1 MYNGFT
7 NRKDII
13 MTIYEQFLTKKHK
26 TRPVYD
32 FRELVYESEKDF
44 ADLPAFIL
52 RERRVTYS
60 DFAREYRALCTKFF
74 ELGYEG
80 KRIAVSGANSY
91 NWILC
96 YLAAA
101 TVGVAV
107 PIDKELMHEDI
118 EEFLRAADCV
128 AVFADSTI
136 LCRLE
141 TDIEKYT
148 IAESKQVKLEY
159 TRVSSLIEEGHASY
173 LAGNKRIDELK
184 IDREEMSILIFTS
197 GTTGSSKGVM
207 LSQKN
212 ICANINQTSK
222 MVKIDPTLHSLSV
235 LPLHHTYETTLG
247 HLLLL
252 SGGACI
258 SYADGLRQVAK
269 NISEYQPSVLI
280 VVPLLLDFILNRVEA
295 NMRKSLPKA
304 FLLPEGASVLE
315 LLNNLPAL
323 LRFIVKR
330 KVKKTLGGRLRLLI
344 VGAAPIK
351 PEVIETFCMLGITTY
366 QGYGLTETS
375 PLIAG
380 NNDFFMNPAAV
391 GLPIHDVEIKIEN
404 PNEEGVGEIIA
415 RGDNVMLGYFNDESA
430 TAEAMRGG
438 YFHTGD
444 LGYFDADGFLYVTG
458 RCKNVIVAQNG
469 KNIYPEELEAR
480 LNEELFI
487 EESLVLGVANTKGGT
502 AIKAKI
508 YPCIEKIKELYDR
521 LPTEEEIRAEIARV
535 VERINEKLPAYK
547 KIVVTEIV
555 WEAFEKT
562 TTKKIKRFGANMA

>member
-1 MYNGFT
+1 
-7 NRKDII
+7 
-13 MTIYEQFLTKKHK
+13 MTIYEQFLTKRHQ

-32 FRELVYESEKDF
+32 FRELVYKSEKDF
-44 ADLPAFIL
+44 ATLPAFIL
-52 RERRVTYS
+52 RERTVTYT
-60 DFAREYRALCTKFF
+60 DFARDYRALCTKFF

-80 KRIAVSGANSY
+80 KRIAISGANSY
-91 NWILC
+91 NWIIC

-136 LCRLE
+136 LCKLE

-159 TRVSSLIEEGHASY
+159 TRVSSLIEEGYASY
-173 LAGNKRIDELK
+173 LAGNKRIDSFE
-184 IDREEMSILIFTS
+184 INREEMSILIFTS

-212 ICANINQTSK
+212 ICANINQTSQ

-252 SGGACI
+252 SGGSCI

-295 NMRKSLPKA
+295 NMRKSLPKM

-315 LLNNLPAL
+315 LLKHLPAP

-330 KVKKTLGGRLRLLI
+330 KVKKTLGGKLRLLI

-366 QGYGLTETS
+366 QGYGLTETA

-404 PNEEGVGEIIA
+404 PNEEGVGEIIT
-415 RGDNVMLGYFNDESA
+415 RGDNVMLGYFNDEAA

>member
-1 MYNGFT
+1 
-7 NRKDII
+7 
-13 MTIYEQFLTKKHK
+13 MTIYEQFLTKRHQ

-32 FRELVYESEKDF
+32 FRELVYKSEKDF
-44 ADLPAFIL
+44 ATLPAFIL
-52 RERRVTYS
+52 RERTVTYT
-60 DFAREYRALCTKFF
+60 DFARDYRALCTKFF

-80 KRIAVSGANSY
+80 KRIAISGANSY
-91 NWILC
+91 NWIIC

-136 LCRLE
+136 LCKLE

-159 TRVSSLIEEGHASY
+159 TRVSSLIEEGYASY
-173 LAGNKRIDELK
+173 LAGNKRIDSFE
-184 IDREEMSILIFTS
+184 INREEMSILIFTS

-207 LSQKN
+207 LSQRN
-212 ICANINQTSK
+212 ICANINQTSQ

-252 SGGACI
+252 SGGSCI

-295 NMRKSLPKA
+295 NMRKSLPKM

-315 LLNNLPAL
+315 LLKHLPAP

-366 QGYGLTETS
+366 QGYGLTETA

-404 PNEEGVGEIIA
+404 PNEEGVGEIIT
-415 RGDNVMLGYFNDESA
+415 RGDNVMLGYFNDELA

-521 LPTEEEIRAEIARV
+521 LPTEEEIRAEIAKVIERV
-535 VERINEKLPAYK
+535 NEKLPAYK